1 MDGPEGA
8 RSGSLGVHA
17 GVHSVAESGGNA
29 PTRNRQFIREFPNLP
44 EPLRT
49 WLCTTRNE
57 GVRGS
62 SPASAFWAGGARSAA
77 RSSPPRPSPFY
88 ALVRRAPRPPDD
100 PLFATRQGGPL
111 TPKAVAW
118 LLDKHTVTATR
129 TCPSLAGKR
138 VTRHVLRHTDA
149 MLLRAERSTCSRSRS
164 GSGTRTPPRPRF
176 TCTPANKIKQEA
188 IDRIAPAGTP
198 PGRYQP
204 PDRLLAFLDRLS
216 RPQRGAQPRQTSLS
230 ASPSTTG
237 GSASSRT

>member
-1 MDGPEGA
+1 MMDGPEGA

-138 VTRHVLRHTDA
+138 VNKFRPGG
-149 MLLRAERSTCSRSRS
+149 LLIVRAGGAAGMFSGIIGGWSAGGER
-164 GSGTRTPPRPRF
+164 GSMPITKEVKP
-176 TCTPANKIKQEA
+176 
-188 IDRIAPAGTP
+188 
-198 PGRYQP
+198 
-204 PDRLLAFLDRLS
+204 
-216 RPQRGAQPRQTSLS
+216 
-230 ASPSTTG
+230 
-237 GSASSRT
+237 